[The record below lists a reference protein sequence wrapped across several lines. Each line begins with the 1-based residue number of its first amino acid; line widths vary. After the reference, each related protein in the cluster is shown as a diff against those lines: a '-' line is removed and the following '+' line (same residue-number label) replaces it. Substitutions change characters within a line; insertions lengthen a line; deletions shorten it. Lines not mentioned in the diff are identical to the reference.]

1 MHGPLC
7 FADVHTCKRLIGSL
21 PFQTSHGPRGL
32 EKKST
37 ARMWIPYVGWFRR
50 LRCKGSEDVWDKGHV
65 RYNDKVLSA
74 TLRVEGSDGF
84 LNI

>member
-1 MHGPLC
+1 MGLPASWMYIHIKANRQ
-7 FADVHTCKRLIGSL
+7 FALSDV
-21 PFQTSHGPRGL
+21 PWPRRIRK
-32 EKKST
+32 KKST

-65 RYNDKVLSA
+65 RYDDKVLSA

-84 LNI
+84 LNT